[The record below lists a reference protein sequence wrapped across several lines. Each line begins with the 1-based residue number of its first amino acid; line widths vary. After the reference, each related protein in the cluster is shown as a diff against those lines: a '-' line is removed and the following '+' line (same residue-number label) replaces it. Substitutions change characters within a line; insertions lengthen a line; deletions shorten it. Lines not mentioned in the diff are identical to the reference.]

1 MKLNQLQE
9 IVTRLVAEGHGDLD
23 VLTRGSEAQKM
34 VAADNVR
41 VVKTKLRTAVF
52 IGKVKPEAS

>member
-1 MKLNQLQE
+1 MTVQELMNKLQE
-9 IVTRLVAEGHGDLD
+9 LGNPDLP

-34 VAADNVR
+34 VDAIEVR